1 MIKLGCQTLIKSLF
15 IQIIRPFF
23 PMFLIA
29 EMGSDMIV
37 TEADLE
43 DTLGDETDTAET
55 ENVEPV
61 FGSLEDRDRF
71 NERY

>member
-1 MIKLGCQTLIKSLF
+1 
-15 IQIIRPFF
+15 
-23 PMFLIA
+23 MFLIA